1 MTLAHLGI
9 GLLILGITTSS
20 VWQKEKIIRMEL
32 SNNTK
37 IHNYNI
43 VFKEINKV
51 EGPNYVALQGKF
63 VVYNKKKKIVA
74 ELTPENR
81 FYHVTNNVTTEDS

>member
-1 MTLAHLGI
+1 MWTDIFLKNKEFVQEYTTKYSTGMTLAHLGI

-43 VFKEINKV
+43 DNTIFIDK
-51 EGPNYVALQGKF
+51 
-63 VVYNKKKKIVA
+63 
-74 ELTPENR
+74 
-81 FYHVTNNVTTEDS
+81 